1 MKLDSAWRKI
11 PIIPVSFVLLA
22 TLWGSSFVAIEVG
35 LEYIPP
41 MLFAAIR
48 YDLAGIVLLTYAVIT
63 ADAWVPRERDDVV
76 AVLVGGALLIGLH
89 HALLYLGQQ
98 YVPGAVAAVVV
109 SLVPVLT
116 VVFAASVLPDGRLS
130 LVQYAGI
137 ALGFVGVAT
146 VAAPDPNAVASTPLV
161 GVGLLFLAAVTMA
174 AASVAMRPLSTTLP
188 TQSMQAWMMLL
199 GAGLLHAVSALR
211 GEPTAITWTPT
222 LLASLVYLVVGS
234 SVVAYLLYF
243 DLLERIGPSELNLV
257 TYVQPVTAT
266 AVSWA
271 LLGSLVELT
280 TVGGLVT
287 IFGGFALVK
296 RAQLRRLAS
305 SIRPRGRDA

>member
-1 MKLDSAWRKI
+1 MEKVWRRL
-11 PIIPVSFVLLA
+11 PVIPVSFVLLS

-35 LEYIPP
+35 LEHIPP
-41 MLFAAIR
+41 LLFAAIR
-48 YDLAGIVLLTYAVIT
+48 YDVAGVVLLAYAMAT
-63 ADAWVPRERDDVV
+63 TDAWIPRERDDVFAIV
-76 AVLVGGALLIGLH
+76 VGGALLIGLH

-98 YVPGAVAAVVV
+98 YVPGAVAAVVI

-116 VVFAASVLPDGRLS
+116 VVFAASVLPDGRLTM
-130 LVQYAGI
+130 VQYAGVG
-137 ALGFVGVAT
+137 LGFVGVAA
-146 VAAPDPNAVASTPLV
+146 VAAPDPNSVASASFV
-161 GVGLLFLAAVTMA
+161 GIGLLFLSAVVMA
-174 AASVAMRPLSTTLP
+174 VGSVALRPLSMDLP
-188 TQSMQAWMMLL
+188 TRSMQAWVMLL
-199 GAGLLHAVSALR
+199 GAGLLHVGSALR
-211 GEPTAITWTPT
+211 GEPTTLTWTPA
-222 LLASLVYLVVGS
+222 LLASLAYLAIGS

-280 TVGGLVT
+280 TIGGLLT

-296 RAQLRRLAS
+296 RTELRRIAS
-305 SIRPRGRDA
+305 SVRPRGRDI